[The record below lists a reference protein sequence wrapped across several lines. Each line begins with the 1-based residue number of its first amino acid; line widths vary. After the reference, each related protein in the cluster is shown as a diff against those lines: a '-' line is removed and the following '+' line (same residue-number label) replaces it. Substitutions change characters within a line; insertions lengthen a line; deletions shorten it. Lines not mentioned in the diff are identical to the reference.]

1 MIFGEG
7 RNITQQTAHTNLIFD
22 TVTPYD
28 FAMSDK
34 ELVEL
39 IKAKLQSENPNYF
52 AVIEV
57 DKQMV

>member
-1 MIFGEG
+1 M
-7 RNITQQTAHTNLIFD
+7 IFD